1 MGDKLNMF
9 EFLFFF
15 DFISK
20 LRLGT
25 CAAHAVKKKKKKRRR
40 GLPCTKARE
49 TEGGEAADA
58 VPEET
63 KDRFYLASVSSV

>member
-9 EFLFFF
+9 EILFFLILF
-15 DFISK
+15 RSCGWE
-20 LRLGT
+20 R
-25 CAAHAVKKKKKKRRR
+25 APRMQSKKKKKRRR

>member
-9 EFLFFF
+9 EILFF

-25 CAAHAVKKKKKKRRR
+25 CAAHAVKKKKKRRR
-40 GLPCTKARE
+40 GLPCTKAKE